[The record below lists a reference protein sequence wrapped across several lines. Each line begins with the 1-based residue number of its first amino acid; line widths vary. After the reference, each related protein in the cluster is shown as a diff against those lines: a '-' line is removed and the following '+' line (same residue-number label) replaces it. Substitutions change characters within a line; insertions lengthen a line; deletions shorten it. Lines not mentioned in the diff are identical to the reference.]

1 MNASTSE
8 CSSGCESGWT
18 MYLDDYDHQS
28 SYSADQFKKNGGR
41 DVSEDCGYKS
51 ANVEDFDEDEDLS
64 MVSDASSGPPHVRG
78 DEDDETE
85 YFCCGSSAS
94 EQANKRKKKKKFKE
108 QRGKHQH
115 LFLDD
120 TASSGV
126 KDHIALPPSGAS
138 MEHALGF
145 SQGFSATH
153 FKGKSATQKH
163 FGLFQSSVSGKP
175 TSGAKGESNIL
186 STFLLECN
194 IMDQYS
200 LMLPRPKIGFS
211 LSFFSVERWFAGKK
225 LRMRRK

>member
-94 EQANKRKKKKKFKE
+94 EQANKRKKKKQFKA

-126 KDHIALPPSGAS
+126 KAS
-138 MEHALGF
+138 
-145 SQGFSATH
+145 S
-153 FKGKSATQKH
+153 
-163 FGLFQSSVSGKP
+163 
-175 TSGAKGESNIL
+175 
-186 STFLLECN
+186 
-194 IMDQYS
+194 
-200 LMLPRPKIGFS
+200 
-211 LSFFSVERWFAGKK
+211 
-225 LRMRRK
+225 